1 MNLVDE
7 INLTIALTELI
18 LCINKDKSLLCS
30 YFLTTSEEL
39 ASVVLHYGIV
49 LGRYYTLS
57 NDFLL

>member
-18 LCINKDKSLLCS
+18 LCVNEDKSLLCS

-39 ASVVLHYGIV
+39 TSVVLHYGIV
-49 LGRYYTLS
+49 LCRNDTLS
-57 NDFLL
+57 NDFFL